1 MELKEN
7 EKWKAL
13 FPRPTKEQLEA
24 LKHDI
29 RVHSQIE
36 PITVT
41 RDSSGDLVIVDGY
54 SRYQACRELGIEPR
68 YEINENLKTEQDI
81 INFIKQKNALRRD
94 LTEFSRIESIL
105 KCIENLTEL
114 SRKGRP
120 KKNEPHGCIFSDTRI
135 KHLAIQIGVS
145 KNTLSRALYIIKN
158 GDEKLKEELREGKVG
173 IKTAYEQ
180 LKKSTKPKRIIQK
193 QLPRRSKVAE
203 LEKEIKRLN
212 KYIQELHEKTD
223 LSQNITI
230 RCPKC
235 NEPIHLKRFEPYP
248 KPRKLEDL

>member
-1 MELKEN
+1 
-7 EKWKAL
+7 
-13 FPRPTKEQLEA
+13 
-24 LKHDI
+24 
-29 RVHSQIE
+29 
-36 PITVT
+36 VT

-180 LKKSTKPKRIIQK
+180 LTKTKVKRITQK
-193 QLPRRSKVAE
+193 QLFRRSRIRE
-203 LEKEIKRLN
+203 LEKRIEELEEYIK
-212 KYIQELHEKTD
+212 ELHKKTD
-223 LSQNITI
+223 LSENITVL
-230 RCPKC
+230 CPNCGK
-235 NEPIHLKRFEPYP
+235 PVHLKRYEPYP
-248 KPRKLEDL
+248 KPRRLEEL